1 MPSRIVK
8 GHSRIVVLQNA
19 TIGLF
24 PMVDG
29 KIHVTRKTRDGKIFY
44 LATLSQTEAL
54 ALEAAIN
61 DMILELEGIQ
71 TKKRVDPL
79 PAPNE
84 H

>member
-8 GHSRIVVLQNA
+8 GHSRYVVLQNA

-29 KIHVTRKTRDGKIFY
+29 KIHVTRKARDGKIFY

-61 DMILELEGIQ
+61 DMIIELESIENAEKQ
-71 TKKRVDPL
+71 
-79 PAPNE
+79 NE
-84 H
+84 ST